1 MARFAY
7 DVNTRTRLIDVH
19 KQFNGGLKTVDT
31 DDALGAVYLRQA
43 ENVSLSEFGFI
54 EKRYGTHEKNLI
66 KETNG
71 KLQGYWEY
79 FGFAIFVIDGVFY
92 YKDAAGTVTP
102 VTALLQESQDPDAP
116 STIYGK
122 DWRYPNVF
130 GSLGSITEVTGCNYS
145 LSSTVYQT
153 TAPSLE
159 EINAPTF
166 TCGIGI
172 DADDRSPYTVW
183 NQETIEGTTMWVGRT
198 YTASDSTRTVP
209 AYTSNIGFPTTKDM
223 NAVNVNDVLYIFT
236 GKYPIYVKLVE
247 NPFGVKILRFY
258 VFPITVPT
266 YDEIVVTGHNLL
278 EDDYNEVYFKNRSD
292 IQYTNPGV
300 STNTYAQLTNNLD
313 NPPFF
318 VVQKD
323 SDDIEIKQHAPQIA
337 YQDGGELDFNF
348 KYVINPDYLEEYD
361 QGNQDRIFLLN
372 IDSVGYRASGPGSS
386 GYTFADPDSIDFTKL
401 HNYTGST
408 DLTISLTEPLITREE
423 LNYADTSSTSYGPFA
438 SNIEIGFNQI
448 PYSTGANGGIAFT
461 GVGRF
466 KLDTEANGND
476 FVSELNFEP
485 GDVYEFQLR
494 EITTSATDP
503 TPSFFA
509 PETVLEF
516 YNNLTTNTV
525 TSDPTGLN
533 DVEILLP
540 QINIIPVDADGNR
553 FTSDKIILTGDKLE
567 KTSTGYK
574 FTVPATLPNTAT
586 IVGYH
591 ISLRAQ
597 IDFYHSEASYA
608 LSNNDFPTAV
618 TKELVKIE
626 NLEAGAVN
634 NLGTDKNIGLKLKNL
649 LAGTYDFRLRY
660 KLTKYT
666 RNASD
671 FLEFEDVDDGVEYAD
686 VFFYNIPITAEKLQD
701 FPGVTDDFLPK
712 LKPIWTCNKV
722 MEHYGKLMVW
732 GSTEMPT
739 AVFYSFPDRPTYFP
753 SKFYLDFSNDTNQ
766 KIEAV
771 TPYMNILVAQTASQT
786 WGIRGNSGLIDAP
799 APYVPFGINGTVG
812 TISYKS
818 VRPVRNHLFFLS
830 RQGVIALKS
839 LYAADEQYNIDFVDR
854 NIRNI
859 VPQDSEAVGIQFDN
873 QYWLNFPKN
882 GITLRWYIDKKA
894 WVQDKFGGY
903 VNSDGVHITSAYG
916 WDQMNGVFKWQIA
929 DGKLEFITHPS
940 RLENTQNLRIYKV
953 GVDYSLPTDLGKNV
967 LTKLETSFLNQNY
980 PFHHKNYKE
989 AKLDFT
995 LQNEYNL
1002 SRDAVYTM
1010 DTNEDVVNNSI
1021 HTMDNVSLLKNHRY
1035 RIVYNFSEST
1045 ESDDVGGL
1053 SFTSE
1058 AVPDLISGGTFEETN
1073 YDIIG
1078 SLLFR
1083 ILSLQDLQV
1092 TEIRIKDKD
1101 GNTTLLSSTDGGFTI
1116 TELSDFDE
1124 YVDFL
1129 LPDYINGIVDIEVV
1143 GDFAGF
1149 NSGATLYD
1157 TTYDDN
1163 LSIDTWVVS
1172 EGQTLNLDNIESYDQ
1187 SKARLDVDFTGR
1199 LGTWIFGSSDF
1210 GNKVTAV
1217 KTIKLSGK
1225 GYNAKVYL
1233 EDSTKS
1239 KWTLESMGITYKMKR
1254 ARSR

>member
-19 KQFNGGLKTVDT
+19 KQFNGGLKTIDT

-54 EKRYGTHEKNLI
+54 EKRYGTFEKDLI
-66 KETNG
+66 KTTSG
-71 KLQGYWEY
+71 TLQGYWEY
-79 FGFAIFVIDGVFY
+79 LGFAIFVVDGVFY
-92 YKDAAGTVTP
+92 YKGTGDAVAIQR
-102 VTALLQESQDPDAP
+102 LYQESTDVYAP
-116 STIYGK
+116 NTIFGEE
-122 DWRYPNVF
+122 WRYPTVF
-130 GSLGSITEVTGCNYS
+130 GNAVDYNQVTGCQFAVTSTSYS
-145 LSSTVYQT
+145 QTDQSTPVNQRD
-153 TAPSLE
+153 
-159 EINAPTF
+159 
-166 TCGIGI
+166 TCGEGQ
-172 DADDRSPYTVW
+172 DASTKSDYTVCTVS
-183 NQETIEGTTMWVGRT
+183 NENDPIPEGLTHPFYTCQVYSASNTTSTAKV
-198 YTASDSTRTVP
+198 YTPS
-209 AYTSNIGFPTTKDM
+209 FPTNIDM
-223 NAVNVNDVLYIFT
+223 NAVNINNVLYIFT
-236 GKYPIYVKLVE
+236 GKYPVYVKIVQ
-247 NPFGVKILRFY
+247 NVPRFY
-258 VFPITVPT
+258 VFPITIPT
-266 YDEIVVTGHNLL
+266 YNEVVVTGHNLL
-278 EDDYNEVYFKNRSD
+278 EEDYNEIYFKNKAD
-292 IQYTNPGV
+292 IQYTTPGTT
-300 STNTYAQLTNNLD
+300 TNYTTLTD
-313 NPPFF
+313 DFDERPFF

-323 SDDIEIKQHAPQIA
+323 SKDIEIKQHAPQIA
-337 YQDGGELDFNF
+337 YQDGGKLDFNF

-448 PYSTGANGGIAFT
+448 PYSTGGNGGIAFT

-686 VFFYNIPITAEKLQD
+686 VFFYNVPITAEKLQD

-732 GSTEMPT
+732 GSAEMPT
-739 AVFYSFPDRPTYFP
+739 AIFYSFPDRPTYFP
-753 SKFYLDFSNDTNQ
+753 SKFYLDFTNDTNQ
-766 KIEAV
+766 PLEAV

-799 APYVPFGINGTVG
+799 APYTPFGINSTVG
-812 TISYKS
+812 TIAYKS

-859 VPQDSEAVGIQFDN
+859 VPQDSKAVGIQYDN
-873 QYWLNFPKN
+873 QYWLNFPN
-882 GITLRWYIDKKA
+882 NSITLRWYIDKKA
-894 WVQDKFGGY
+894 WVKDVYQGY
-903 VNSDGVHITSAYG
+903 ATNGFK
-916 WDQMNGVFKWQIA
+916 GVFKYQIA
-929 DGKLEFITHPS
+929 DGKLEYITHPS
-940 RLENTQNLRIYKV
+940 DIGEVDTSIYKIA
-953 GVDYSLPTDLGKNV
+953 VDYDLPTDLYQPIKA
-967 LTKLETSFLNQNY
+967 KFETSFLNQNY
-980 PFHHKNYKE
+980 PFHPKNYKE

-995 LQNEYNL
+995 LQNEYNKGRL
-1002 SRDAVYTM
+1002 AIFDSTSSGASVTYAAQ
-1010 DTNEDVVNNSI
+1010 SI
-1021 HTMDNVSLLKNHRY
+1021 SFTLGEGIKLEKNHRY
-1035 RIVYNFSEST
+1035 RVDFFLN
-1045 ESDDVGGL
+1045 
-1053 SFTSE
+1053 
-1058 AVPDLISGGTFEETN
+1058 AETN
-1073 YDIIG
+1073 SETGVTTYSPVNVTNIQIEGQTSYVHSFSNLDSNGNKIIATEFMLTNDEIATSGNIDLVFTHDSASTANPSEG
-1078 SLLFR
+1078 SY
-1083 ILSLQDLQV
+1083 V
-1092 TEIRIKDKD
+1092 TLRD
-1101 GNTTLLSSTDGGFTI
+1101 
-1116 TELSDFDE
+1116 
-1124 YVDFL
+1124 V
-1129 LPDYINGIVDIEVV
+1129 
-1143 GDFAGF
+1143 
-1149 NSGATLYD
+1149 
-1157 TTYDDN
+1157 TYDDA
-1163 LSIDTWVVS
+1163 LTFDTYIIS
-1172 EGQTLNLDNIESYDQ
+1172 EDQTLNFNNYSGYDQ
-1187 SKARLDVDFTGR
+1187 ASVDIGVDLTAKER
-1199 LGTWIFGSSDF
+1199 LGDWTFGTSDF
-1210 GNKVTAV
+1210 GKKVTAV

-1225 GYNAKVYL
+1225 GYNAKLYL
-1233 EDSTKS
+1233 EDTSKS